1 MNTSAAI
8 EGSSSKGHG
17 EGVLWLELLPH
28 ENHFYSPPT
37 AMTAYQLLIYIH
49 PLFEALFKTMLCIP
63 FIFAKHCQVIYR
75 FFIRRVL
82 SQTTRTLSKQ
92 DYLWCRHAYF
102 NPLLSVFFF
111 IHPPSNE
118 NLWQWDFAGKTWQRE
133 LWYSSPATPSFL
145 PPDQVWP
152 RQVLFCHGSCHG
164 MELRGVF
171 ACKVSRSLKVIPG
184 ENPLF
189 TSSLYIVHGVCWS
202 NIAGDITMSM

>member
-63 FIFAKHCQVIYR
+63 FIFTEHCQVIYR

-118 NLWQWDFAGKTWQRE
+118 NLWQWDFAGKTWHRE
-133 LWYSSPATPSFL
+133 NFDTVARPPQASFRQIRFGQGKCCFVMDRATEWNSVEFLHVRCHVPWKSSPGRIHYSRA
-145 PPDQVWP
+145 
-152 RQVLFCHGSCHG
+152 LF
-164 MELRGVF
+164 
-171 ACKVSRSLKVIPG
+171 I
-184 ENPLF
+184 
-189 TSSLYIVHGVCWS
+189 
-202 NIAGDITMSM
+202 